1 MNYGL
6 YKGLH
11 CARLT
16 FFYPVLSTLGKS
28 KLISNKAFSY
38 LPYKMEAII
47 QILLSKGYVLQNVN
61 IRTALEAKQVGTYCN
76 EV

>member
-1 MNYGL
+1 M
-6 YKGLH
+6 
-11 CARLT
+11 
-16 FFYPVLSTLGKS
+16 
-28 KLISNKAFSY
+28 
-38 LPYKMEAII
+38 PYKMEAII